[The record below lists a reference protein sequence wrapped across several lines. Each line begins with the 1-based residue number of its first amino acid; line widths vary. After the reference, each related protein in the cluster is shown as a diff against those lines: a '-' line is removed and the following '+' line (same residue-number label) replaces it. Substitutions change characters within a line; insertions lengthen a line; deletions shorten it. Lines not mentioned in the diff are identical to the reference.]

1 MATRLHCP
9 KCRAEFVRRSSI
21 AGTAERLMGKVRL
34 LPFRCQACGHRFRKF
49 APSFGDS
56 KAERREFTR
65 VPTRLPANFRGRDEQ
80 GQGVVTDL
88 SIAGARLYTGTRI
101 GSGELLQLTIQ
112 NPGDRGSLAV
122 DVVVVVRN
130 ANPMRLGLAFI
141 EMKPEEKRRL
151 GELVQYRLGAR
162 LNPS

>member
-1 MATRLHCP
+1 MATRLTCP

-49 APSFGDS
+49 SPSSGDS
-56 KAERREFTR
+56 KAERREFMR
-65 VPTRLPANFRGRDEQ
+65 VPTRLPARFRGRDER

-88 SIAGARLYTGTRI
+88 SIAGARLYTGARI
-101 GSGELLQLTIQ
+101 GPGELLQLTIQ
-112 NPGDRGSLAV
+112 NPGARGSLAV
-122 DVVVVVRN
+122 DVVVVRN